1 VSAPAWGDLEALF
14 HEALERAPAERA
26 AYLTERCAGRPDLQI
41 EVEALLRA
49 HEGAASA
56 LNVPPVAPQPR
67 LKAGVRLG
75 SYEVLAELGTGG
87 MGEVYRARD
96 PKLGRDVAIKV
107 LPPLFLNDP
116 ERRARVEREARVLA
130 ALNHPNIAAIHEIAD
145 ANGAPVLVL
154 ELVEGVTLAER
165 LARPIPVTE
174 ALTIARQI
182 AEALEAAHDKGI
194 IHRDLKPANIKI
206 TSAGVVKVL
215 DFGLAKVSAGNGAGP
230 DLSQS
235 PTVTA
240 GGTRDGMIL
249 GTPAYM
255 SPEQTRGQA
264 VDKRADIWAFGCV
277 LYEMVTGR
285 TAFAGD
291 TVSDTIAAILDREVN
306 WGALPQGTPSSIRR
320 LLHRCLEKDPKRR
333 LRDIADARL
342 DIDEALSSG
351 SPDAL
356 IAPRSQS
363 DSAGVAAIARGRKAL
378 LQVAWG
384 TAASS
389 LLLVAAL
396 AVGGVL
402 YLRRAP
408 TDTHAYRSSIL
419 PPAGVSLPV
428 LLNPSARFSISPD
441 GQRIAFVGTETGGVT
456 RRLWVQSLDGLAAQP
471 LAGTEGAS
479 LAFWSPDSRF
489 IGFFAEGS
497 VKRIDAT
504 GGPPLTLADN
514 SSVDQGGAT
523 WNRDGVI
530 LFAAFGAGNPIR
542 RVSAS
547 GGAPTPVTTLH
558 VEDGETRHAFPFF
571 LPDGRHFLYL
581 AVGSKTAGLTSPN
594 GIYVTA
600 LDSNERKLLVPGG
613 SNAMYAQGYL
623 FFLRGQTLTAQP
635 FDVERLKFTGDAVPI
650 AERLGIGGQTGAA
663 GGFTVSQSSV
673 LAYETGSADV
683 GDLSSGGVPTQLVW
697 FDRSGKQ
704 IGVLGEQARSGHLRL
719 APDGRRAA
727 VSVFD
732 LARRTR
738 DIWLFDITRGLRT
751 RFTVDPADEFNLVWS
766 PDGNRVVFDASRK
779 GHSDLYQKASSGAG
793 AEEQLLTDSLDKY
806 PVDWSPDGRFI
817 LFLIAAPKTGFDLW
831 VLPLFGDRKPFQ
843 FLQTQFNERG
853 GQFSADGRWVAYV
866 SDESGKLEVY
876 VAPFPGP
883 GGKWQVS
890 TTGGTQP
897 RYRRD
902 GKEIFYL
909 APDNK
914 LMAAAVNGQG
924 SAFEVGAVRPLFDT
938 RPSGPGFVYD
948 VAPDGQRFLVNTLTE
963 EVASTPIT
971 LVVNWPALLKK

>member
-1 VSAPAWGDLEALF
+1 
-14 HEALERAPAERA
+14 
-26 AYLTERCAGRPDLQI
+26 
-41 EVEALLRA
+41 
-49 HEGAASA
+49 
-56 LNVPPVAPQPR
+56 
-67 LKAGVRLG
+67 
-75 SYEVLAELGTGG
+75 
-87 MGEVYRARD
+87 M
-96 PKLGRDVAIKV
+96 
-107 LPPLFLNDP
+107 
-116 ERRARVEREARVLA
+116 LA
-130 ALNHPNIAAIHEIAD
+130 ALNHPNIAVIHGIEDAD
-145 ANGAPVLVL
+145 GAPALVL
-154 ELVEGVTLAER
+154 ELVEGLTLAER

-182 AEALEAAHDKGI
+182 ADALEAAHDKGI

-215 DFGLAKVSAGNGAGP
+215 DFGLAKVSARDGAGP

-264 VDKRADIWAFGCV
+264 VDERADIWAFGCV
-277 LYEMVTGR
+277 LYEMIAGR

-306 WGALPQGTPSSIRR
+306 WGALP
-320 LLHRCLEKDPKRR
+320 
-333 LRDIADARL
+333 
-342 DIDEALSSG
+342 
-351 SPDAL
+351 
-356 IAPRSQS
+356 
-363 DSAGVAAIARGRKAL
+363 
-378 LQVAWG
+378 
-384 TAASS
+384 
-389 LLLVAAL
+389 
-396 AVGGVL
+396 
-402 YLRRAP
+402 
-408 TDTHAYRSSIL
+408 
-419 PPAGVSLPV
+419 
-428 LLNPSARFSISPD
+428 
-441 GQRIAFVGTETGGVT
+441 
-456 RRLWVQSLDGLAAQP
+456 
-471 LAGTEGAS
+471 
-479 LAFWSPDSRF
+479 
-489 IGFFAEGS
+489 
-497 VKRIDAT
+497 
-504 GGPPLTLADN
+504 
-514 SSVDQGGAT
+514 
-523 WNRDGVI
+523 
-530 LFAAFGAGNPIR
+530 
-542 RVSAS
+542 
-547 GGAPTPVTTLH
+547 
-558 VEDGETRHAFPFF
+558 VEEGETRHAFPFF

-581 AVGSKTAGLTSPN
+581 AVGSKTAGGTSPN
-594 GIYVTA
+594 GIYVTT

-613 SNAMYAQGYL
+613 SNPMYAQGYL
-623 FFLRGQTLTAQP
+623 FFLRGQTLIAQP

-650 AERLGIGGQTGAA
+650 AERVGIGGQTGAA

-673 LAYETGSADV
+673 LAYETGSAGV
-683 GDLSSGGVPTQLVW
+683 GDITSGGVPTQLVW

-704 IGVLGEQARSGHLRL
+704 IGVLGEQARSGNLRL

-738 DIWLFDITRGLRT
+738 DIWLFDIPRGLRT
-751 RFTVDPADEFNLVWS
+751 RFTFDPADEFELAWS
-766 PDGNRVVFDASRK
+766 PDGSRVVFDASRK
-779 GHSDLYQKASSGAG
+779 GPFDLYQKASSGAG
-793 AEEQLLTDSLDKY
+793 AEEELLTDSLGKF

-817 LFLIAAPKTGFDLW
+817 LFVVAAPKTGFDLW

-866 SDESGKLEVY
+866 SDESGRPEVY

-963 EVASTPIT
+963 EVASAPIT